1 MDLDTKWKNVR
12 ESRRFKALCVVL
24 SMVLAFSSVALLG
37 AVMRISGLYNNDAFT
52 DPTVAKEGSLV
63 QTTIFQSELD
73 AIVNDIAL
81 LAGQKQLQQKV
92 AALKKAK
99 ADSVAAALEQYK
111 KDQATAIRKTLVF
124 YAGLKNQNITNI
136 GKDIPNYK
144 VPTKTIKKVV
154 AEDRDAPGLIRDL
167 QQIVNGTRAGEDYLP
182 YLQLANWL
190 HSSDGVEYYND
201 SDMRDDPDDLIRNYT
216 VAFTVDGQ
224 TVEANEYDADQTLSE
239 TIKSAETHI
248 KKLYDKTV
256 VGPYRSAADSQQD
269 MRKNLQELQCLQF
282 YAKDNITGQVV
293 SQLSEGQTPAKLK
306 DAPVYYSKTKAG
318 ENLRGADYGAR
329 NARSDVAQYLMDGD
343 MSIYVGIDPTV
354 AGGNDTLPDFVEL
367 NALCTRMQNMN
378 TVAMTVAAVCLA
390 VLALAFLVLAC
401 LGCGRRAGTDGV
413 RLLWMDYIPLE
424 LHTAIIAA
432 AIAGLGVVLFG
443 NLFNDLSNYYGYQL
457 STLYYGGLFLAAC
470 GALGAVAWGL
480 YAELTLSFVRLCKS
494 KKHLY
499 KGTLL
504 YYICLGIWRLLC
516 KLHRFNRRMIR
527 GLAYTP
533 RHFKRNMVFC
543 AVGYLLINIVL
554 AVLFG
559 GYLEFAPISVPCA
572 LVFLA
577 FNGFCVGYAL
587 RFLFQLDRVIEAAAN
602 RTDVEAAHL
611 HPALAAMA
619 GSLRYTNQE
628 LHNAVDQ
635 AVRDE
640 RLKTELIT
648 NVSHDLKTPIT
659 SIITYTDLLSKCP
672 QTDEKAKEYMAVL
685 TEKSTKLARL
695 VEDLIEA
702 SKLSSG
708 NITLHP
714 MVLDLGE
721 LTAQA
726 IGEYQKEFEENRLQL
741 VLDPDL
747 PRVQAFADGS
757 KTYRVLENL
766 LQNAKKYSAADP
778 RVYVRVYKQGDFGVF
793 EIKNISAE
801 PLNISPQE
809 LTQRFVRGDA
819 SRTKEGNG
827 LGLSIA
833 QELCSAQQGK
843 LELLI
848 DGDLFKA
855 RVYLPQPKNALPQDT
870 AE

>member
-1 MDLDTKWKNVR
+1 MDLDTKWKSVR
-12 ESRRFKALCVVL
+12 ESRWFKALCVVL
-24 SMVLAFSSVALLG
+24 SMVLAFSSVALLS
-37 AVMRISGLYNNDAFT
+37 AVMRVSGLYNDDAFT
-52 DPTVAKEGSLV
+52 DPSVAKKGSLV
-63 QTTIFQSELD
+63 QTTIFKAELD
-73 AIVNDIAL
+73 VIVNEIAL

-144 VPTKTIKKVV
+144 VPAKTIKKVV

-190 HSSDGVEYYND
+190 RSSDGVEYY
-201 SDMRDDPDDLIRNYT
+201 SDMSEEPDYLIRFYT

-224 TVEANEYDADQTLSE
+224 TVEANEYDADQTLSD
-239 TIKSAETHI
+239 TVKSAETHI
-248 KKLYDKTV
+248 KKLYDKAV
-256 VGPYRSAADSQQD
+256 VEPYQYSAARQQE
-269 MRKNLQELQCLQF
+269 MRRDLQELQCLQF

-293 SQLSEGQTPAKLK
+293 SQLAEGKSPASLK
-306 DAPVYYSKTKAG
+306 NAPVYYSKTKAR
-318 ENLRGADYGAR
+318 ENLRGTDYGAD
-329 NARSDVAQYLMDGD
+329 NARLDAVQYLMDGD

-354 AGGNDTLPDFVEL
+354 AGGNDMLPDFVEL

-432 AIAGLGVVLFG
+432 AVLGLGYLLFEG
-443 NLFNDLSNYYGYQL
+443 LFTDLFHYYGYQM
-457 STLYYGGLFLAAC
+457 STLNFGWLFLAAC
-470 GALGAVAWGL
+470 GAFGAVAWGL

-516 KLHRFNRRMIR
+516 KLHRFNRRVIR

-559 GYLEFAPISVPCA
+559 AYLEYAPISVPCA
-572 LVFLA
+572 LAFLA

-672 QTDEKAKEYMAVL
+672 QSDEKAKEYMAVL
-685 TEKSTKLARL
+685 TEKSAKLARL

-766 LQNAKKYSAADP
+766 LQNAKKYSAADS

-793 EIKNISAE
+793 EIKNISAQ

>member
-12 ESRRFKALCVVL
+12 ESRWFKALCVVL
-24 SMVLAFSSVALLG
+24 SMVLAFSSVALLS
-37 AVMRISGLYNNDAFT
+37 AVMRVSGLYNDDAFT
-52 DPTVAKEGSLV
+52 DPSVAKKGSLV
-63 QTTIFQSELD
+63 QTTIFKAELD
-73 AIVNDIAL
+73 VIVNEIAL

-92 AALKKAK
+92 TALKKAK

-144 VPTKTIKKVV
+144 VPAKTIKKVV

-190 HSSDGVEYYND
+190 RSSDGVEYYND
-201 SDMRDDPDDLIRNYT
+201 SDMQDDPDDLIRDYT
-216 VAFTVDGQ
+216 FDFTVDGK
-224 TVEANEYDADQTLSE
+224 TVSADMYDDDLTLGE

-256 VGPYRSAADSQQD
+256 VKPYQTAADEQQK
-269 MRKNLQELQCLQF
+269 MRQNLQELQCLQY
-282 YAKDNITGQVV
+282 YAKDNTTGQVV
-293 SQLSEGQTPAKLK
+293 SQLAEGKSPASLK
-306 DAPVYYSKTKAG
+306 NAPVYYSKTKAG
-318 ENLRGADYGAR
+318 ENLRGTDYGAR
-329 NARSDVAQYLMDGD
+329 NAISDAAQYLMDGD

-354 AGGNDTLPDFVEL
+354 AGGNDMLPDFVEL

-432 AIAGLGVVLFG
+432 AVLGLGYLLFEG
-443 NLFNDLSNYYGYQL
+443 LFTDLFHYYGYQM
-457 STLYYGGLFLAAC
+457 STLNFGWLFLAAC
-470 GALGAVAWGL
+470 GAFGAVAWGL

-494 KKHLY
+494 EKHLY

-516 KLHRFNRRMIR
+516 KLHRFNRRVIR

-559 GYLEFAPISVPCA
+559 AYLEYAPISVPCA
-572 LVFLA
+572 LAFLA

-672 QTDEKAKEYMAVL
+672 QSDEKAKEYMAVL
-685 TEKSTKLARL
+685 TEKSAKLARL

-766 LQNAKKYSAADP
+766 LQNAKKYSAADS

-793 EIKNISAE
+793 EIKNISAQ

>member
-1 MDLDTKWKNVR
+1 M
-12 ESRRFKALCVVL
+12 
-24 SMVLAFSSVALLG
+24 G
-37 AVMRISGLYNNDAFT
+37 
-52 DPTVAKEGSLV
+52 
-63 QTTIFQSELD
+63 
-73 AIVNDIAL
+73 
-81 LAGQKQLQQKV
+81 
-92 AALKKAK
+92 
-99 ADSVAAALEQYK
+99 
-111 KDQATAIRKTLVF
+111 
-124 YAGLKNQNITNI
+124 
-136 GKDIPNYK
+136 
-144 VPTKTIKKVV
+144 
-154 AEDRDAPGLIRDL
+154 
-167 QQIVNGTRAGEDYLP
+167 
-182 YLQLANWL
+182 
-190 HSSDGVEYYND
+190 
-201 SDMRDDPDDLIRNYT
+201 
-216 VAFTVDGQ
+216 
-224 TVEANEYDADQTLSE
+224 E

-248 KKLYDKTV
+248 KKLYNKAV
-256 VGPYRSAADSQQD
+256 VKPYQTAADEQQK
-269 MRKNLQELQCLQF
+269 MRQNLQELQCLQF

-293 SQLSEGQTPAKLK
+293 SQLPEGQTPAMLK

-318 ENLRGADYGAR
+318 ENLRGTDYGAR
-329 NARSDVAQYLMDGD
+329 NASSDAAQYLMDGD

-432 AIAGLGVVLFG
+432 AVLGLGYLLFEG
-443 NLFNDLSNYYGYQL
+443 LFTDLFHYYGYQM
-457 STLYYGGLFLAAC
+457 STLNFGWLFLAAC
-470 GALGAVAWGL
+470 GAFGAVAWGL

-516 KLHRFNRRMIR
+516 KLHRFNRRVIR

-543 AVGYLLINIVL
+543 AVGYLLINIIL
-554 AVLFG
+554 AGLFG

-672 QTDEKAKEYMAVL
+672 QSDEKAKEYMAVL

-766 LQNAKKYSAADP
+766 LQNAKKYSAVDS

-793 EIKNISAE
+793 EIKNISAQ